1 MGVIPPTP
9 GNVEQV
15 TQIEELIS
23 LIRHQTLDSPKLT
36 FLHKTL
42 KAARLAMAD
51 RVILNRINTEL
62 LAANTQK
69 KRRAQRTGIAY
80 DAQGACVLSLED
92 VEKRR
97 QLAEN
102 KEKDREAKR
111 LAQKEKQDDR
121 YFLQVSKNLMRLGPD
136 LIYGPNPPIS
146 SKNTE
151 NISSSTRNKKY
162 DNQVLANAFQ
172 DLLRI
177 EPDVFEELVLDGPV
191 SNTVMQNKG
200 KGIPKRKN
208 TAGSVQVRLEVVEKE
223 KEEKVSEIRVSTR
236 GRIIRNTRKM

>member
-1 MGVIPPTP
+1 M
-9 GNVEQV
+9 
-15 TQIEELIS
+15 
-23 LIRHQTLDSPKLT
+23 
-36 FLHKTL
+36 
-42 KAARLAMAD
+42 
-51 RVILNRINTEL
+51 NRIETHRNTWNL
-62 LAANTQK
+62 LERSVCSNIK
-69 KRRAQRTGIAY
+69 
-80 DAQGACVLSLED
+80 E
-92 VEKRR
+92 VEKKR

-102 KEKDREAKR
+102 KEKDKEAKR

-151 NISSSTRNKKY
+151 NLSSSTRNKKH
-162 DNQVLANAFQ
+162 DNQVLTNAFQ

-177 EPDVFEELVLDGPV
+177 EPDVFEELVLDGLV
-191 SNTVMQNKG
+191 SNTLIQNKG

-208 TAGSVQVRLEVVEKE
+208 TAGSVQVGLEVVEEE
-223 KEEKVSEIRVSTR
+223 KEEKVSEVRVSTR